1 MRFTETVNV
10 ARHDILG
17 EFEGMEKDIFA
28 KKTECDGNAHGGAV
42 EFSAFVAAGDGI
54 HGRNLPIFACFL
66 LTLGVFSAVFCWRG
80 TGEMISKTWAAWD
93 LETRERGDGR
103 AAARRAAWLALL

>member
-17 EFEGMEKDIFA
+17 EFEGMEKDVFA
-28 KKTECDGNAHGGAV
+28 KKTEGDGNACVAAV

-54 HGRNLPIFACFL
+54 YGRNLPIL
-66 LTLGVFSAVFCWRG
+66 RVFC
-80 TGEMISKTWAAWD
+80 
-93 LETRERGDGR
+93 
-103 AAARRAAWLALL
+103 